1 MGMFDK
7 KGKKQVKTTR
17 KPLKVD
23 KMDSMKHL
31 SPEMQQRMRDL
42 EEQGMEKEE
51 LEETAR
57 KFLADSIGKGGDS
70 GESAEELARQAQEDL
85 ERQRLEEEAAAA
97 EAKRQREIAE
107 AKAAAEAAA
116 AARLAAAAR
125 EKAQDDVIVAIF
137 NRLDVD
143 KSGGVS
149 IAELVKAM
157 RRDDTLAYTLG
168 LADRHLSQ
176 TDGTMD
182 KIAALFYKFDDDQ
195 GGELSATE
203 FAKLIKSTPRV
214 IVPHSMQAE
223 ARAANFEGE
232 IADTFDVKAFAK
244 DIMKRAVKRASKES
258 DEGSDSGSDASSDD
272 SSEDDSSSSAG
283 ASPPGGR
290 VLARLEDAAAVGALA
305 ARGEK
310 DAIESI
316 FAFLDKDDSGTVT
329 VREMIIGV
337 RKEPALARTLG
348 LGEQRGLQ
356 AGQDQPGHP
365 QLCVACGAHGHRAG
379 CLGLDVGLR
388 GVRQGRSA
396 RDGADLGGRSR
407 PAVVGA
413 VEFRPAAS
421 VGPGRC
427 RSSAGWVAG
436 VESQPWHS

>member
-7 KGKKQVKTTR
+7 KKGKGPAKTTR

-42 EEQGMEKEE
+42 EGQGMEEEE

-70 GESAEELARQAQEDL
+70 GESAEELTRQAQEDL

-182 KIAALFYKFDDDQ
+182 KLAALFYEFDDDQ
-195 GGELSATE
+195 GG
-203 FAKLIKSTPRV
+203 
-214 IVPHSMQAE
+214 
-223 ARAANFEGE
+223 
-232 IADTFDVKAFAK
+232 
-244 DIMKRAVKRASKES
+244 
-258 DEGSDSGSDASSDD
+258 
-272 SSEDDSSSSAG
+272 
-283 ASPPGGR
+283 
-290 VLARLEDAAAVGALA
+290 
-305 ARGEK
+305 
-310 DAIESI
+310 
-316 FAFLDKDDSGTVT
+316 
-329 VREMIIGV
+329 
-337 RKEPALARTLG
+337 
-348 LGEQRGLQ
+348 
-356 AGQDQPGHP
+356 
-365 QLCVACGAHGHRAG
+365 
-379 CLGLDVGLR
+379 
-388 GVRQGRSA
+388 
-396 RDGADLGGRSR
+396 
-407 PAVVGA
+407 
-413 VEFRPAAS
+413 
-421 VGPGRC
+421 
-427 RSSAGWVAG
+427 
-436 VESQPWHS
+436 